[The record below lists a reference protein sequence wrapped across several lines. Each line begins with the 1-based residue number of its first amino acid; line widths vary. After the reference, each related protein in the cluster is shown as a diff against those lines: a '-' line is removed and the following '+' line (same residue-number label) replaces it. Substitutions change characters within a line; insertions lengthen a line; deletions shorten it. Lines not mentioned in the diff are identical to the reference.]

1 MQINSAFMRI
11 YIHLDEH
18 NYFSVILACRYKLK
32 SNNGSFTS
40 SRTPSLIYPDFQNC
54 SWLVTVNETLLIS
67 LIFTSIRVPNC
78 KENFIDIYDGRDE
91 TFPLLARYCGS
102 NAIVGNKL
110 KSTGN
115 KLYLVF
121 KTGNNSLNGDMH
133 TEFHAN
139 YTTHL
144 IPERK
149 YICRSSLL
157 SIEGFRFNYHYR
169 YRYLLPTRR

>member
-1 MQINSAFMRI
+1 MQINNAFMWI

-18 NYFSVILACRYKLK
+18 NYFSVILACRYQLK

-40 SRTPSLIYPDFQNC
+40 SRTPSLIYPDFQKC
-54 SWLVTVNETLLIS
+54 SWLVTVHETLLIS

-102 NAIVGNKL
+102 NETVGNKL

-115 KLYLVF
+115 NIYLVF
-121 KTGNNSLNGDMH
+121 KTGNNSLNWDMH
-133 TEFHAN
+133 PEFHAN
-139 YTTHL
+139 YSTHL

-149 YICRSSLL
+149 CLSL
-157 SIEGFRFNYHYR
+157 
-169 YRYLLPTRR
+169 

>member
-1 MQINSAFMRI
+1 MQINNAFMWI

-40 SRTPSLIYPDFQNC
+40 SRTPSLIYPDFQYC
-54 SWLVTVNETLLIS
+54 SWLVTVHETLLIS

-102 NAIVGNKL
+102 NATVGNKL

-115 KLYLVF
+115 NLYL
-121 KTGNNSLNGDMH
+121 G
-133 TEFHAN
+133 HAPWISPWVRVRVMIRVSF
-139 YTTHL
+139 L
-144 IPERK
+144 SRPIPESIPECAE
-149 YICRSSLL
+149 YILVTLRNAVLKFTTL
-157 SIEGFRFNYHYR
+157 SVLE
-169 YRYLLPTRR
+169 

>member
-1 MQINSAFMRI
+1 MQINNAFIWI
-11 YIHLDEH
+11 YIYLEK
-18 NYFSVILACRYKLK
+18 NIYFSVILACRYKLK

-40 SRTPSLIYPDFQNC
+40 SRTPLIYPDFQYC
-54 SWLVTVNETLLIS
+54 SWLVTVHETLLIS

-91 TFPLLARYCGS
+91 TFPLLTRYCGS
-102 NAIVGNKL
+102 NATVGNRL

-115 KLYLVF
+115 NLYLVF

-149 YICRSSLL
+149 YICRSRLL
-157 SIEGFRFNYHYR
+157 SIEKFRFNYPYS
-169 YRYLLPTRR
+169 YLLPTRR

>member
-1 MQINSAFMRI
+1 MEKNI
-11 YIHLDEH
+11 
-18 NYFSVILACRYKLK
+18 YFSVILACRYKLK

-67 LIFTSIRVPNC
+67 LIFTSIRVLNC
-78 KENFIDIYDGRDE
+78 KENFIDVYDGRDE
-91 TFPLLARYCGS
+91 TFPLLTRYCGS
-102 NAIVGNKL
+102 NATVGNRL

-115 KLYLVF
+115 NLYLVF
-121 KTGNNSLNGDMH
+121 KTGNNSLNGDMYP
-133 TEFHAN
+133 EFHAN
-139 YTTHL
+139 YSTHL

-157 SIEGFRFNYHYR
+157 SICMYGTLAHDVKTAMLRDNFEVSPFNIANDR
-169 YRYLLPTRR
+169 